1 MSFKNIQIKRY
12 YSHLFVWILYIIY
25 TLLNIQ
31 ISYPDFPLYI
41 DDWIIYFA
49 GIICLFYS
57 VPKIMDIIV
66 IKKQI
71 SCGIFTLTL
80 CIIIFYLIEYSRALY
95 AEFMGRSNT
104 IPNYYDDFGSFF
116 IVYANEWLQFGGFA
130 IVYWFY
136 NYNII
141 QQKEKLI
148 LEHRTNQEK
157 LALEQRNHEIE
168 VSFLKSQINQHFVY
182 NMLNMFYSNAMK
194 YSDTLAEGILSLS
207 ELMRFSVSH
216 EQNSLI
222 AVSEEIKYVESYIHL
237 NQLRFEDK
245 LLINFKTEGNLG
257 AYKIPHLCILTL
269 VENAFKHG
277 NLKTEPLDISI
288 IANTEKLK
296 VSLKNQKRT
305 SKIEDSTGIG
315 LENLKRRL
323 SLLLENRFSLET
335 YQDQNFFYTE
345 LIIRP

>member
-1 MSFKNIQIKRY
+1 MTKSYYQRINFKIIILH
-12 YSHLFVWILYIIY
+12 SICWILYIIY
-25 TLLNIQ
+25 STGNILILHPKEILVWDDMLVYYLGIAFLFYFLVNVTLKVLVEEKK
-31 ISYPDFPLYI
+31 
-41 DDWIIYFA
+41 IIY
-49 GIICLFYS
+49 GLLLLLFN
-57 VPKIMDIIV
+57 
-66 IKKQI
+66 
-71 SCGIFTLTL
+71 IFV
-80 CIIIFYLIEYSRALY
+80 FYLIEYSRLWL
-95 AEFMGRSNT
+95 AEFMEDTEEIPHYHSNLK
-104 IPNYYDDFGSFF
+104 SFF
-116 IVYANEWLQFGGFA
+116 VVYISELIQFVAAGLAWWYYSFS
-130 IVYWFY
+130 IK
-136 NYNII
+136 
-141 QQKEKLI
+141 QS
-148 LEHRTNQEK
+148 QEK

-237 NQLRFEDK
+237 NQLRFEEK
-245 LLINFKTEGNLG
+245 LLINFKTEGDLG

-277 NLKTEPLDISI
+277 NLKTEPLDITI
-288 IANTEKLK
+288 IANTEELK
-296 VSLKNQKRT
+296 VSLKNQKRS
-305 SKIEDSTGIG
+305 SKIEESTGIG

-335 YQDQNFFYTE
+335 HQDQNFFYTE
-345 LIIRP
+345 LIIKP

>member
-1 MSFKNIQIKRY
+1 MFLILSYSIYNFLHYLRSLIKSFSQPPLPEHYKHLDSFLISFLPVVIQ
-12 YSHLFVWILYIIY
+12 
-25 TLLNIQ
+25 
-31 ISYPDFPLYI
+31 
-41 DDWIIYFA
+41 FA
-49 GIICLFYS
+49 
-57 VPKIMDIIV
+57 
-66 IKKQI
+66 
-71 SCGIFTLTL
+71 
-80 CIIIFYLIEYSRALY
+80 A
-95 AEFMGRSNT
+95 
-104 IPNYYDDFGSFF
+104 
-116 IVYANEWLQFGGFA
+116 FA
-130 IVYWFY
+130 AVYWFY
-136 NYNII
+136 NHT
-141 QQKEKLI
+141 QKQS
-148 LEHRTNQEK
+148 QEK

-237 NQLRFEDK
+237 NQLRFEEK
-245 LLINFKTEGNLG
+245 LLINVKTEGDLG

-277 NLKTEPLDISI
+277 NLKTEPLDITI
-288 IANTEKLK
+288 IANTEELK
-296 VSLKNQKRT
+296 VSLKNQKRS

-323 SLLLENRFSLET
+323 SLLLENRFTLET
-335 YQDQNFFYTE
+335 HQDQNFFYTE